1 MLYKAMREILLDSG
15 SLGGPLP
22 NLYRLRLPDAQTGA
36 GVDVA
41 FVPSGGGAP
50 VKVLGSRPRPGVGW
64 RGPGGTAPH
73 DGGVAWY
80 RTRVQFQVRAA
91 GDSQA
96 QLIDA
101 SDKADAIRDVLV
113 QYAGTEQVIAGERIV
128 RIDVTTSTYY
138 LGQDRRERAI
148 LALNVECWHRPD

>member
-1 MLYKAMREILLDSG
+1 MLYEALCEILLDSG

-22 NLYRLRLPDAQTGA
+22 NLFRARLPDEPTGA

-41 FVPSGGGAP
+41 FVPGGGRAP
-50 VKVLGSRPRPGVGW
+50 VKVLGSRPRPGASW

-80 RTRVQFQVRAA
+80 RTSVQFQVRAA

-113 QYAGTEQVIAGERIV
+113 QYAGETQVLAGERIV

-138 LGQDRRERAI
+138 LGQDRRERPMFG
-148 LALNVECWHRPD
+148 LNVECWHRPD